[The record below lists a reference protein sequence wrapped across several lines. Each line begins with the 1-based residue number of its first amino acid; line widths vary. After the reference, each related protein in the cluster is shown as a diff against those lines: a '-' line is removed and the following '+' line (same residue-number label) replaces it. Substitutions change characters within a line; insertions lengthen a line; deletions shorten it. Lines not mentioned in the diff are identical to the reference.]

1 MIRLVLCKLHCSGP
15 AENGPQRSKGKSS
28 GPGGGHCSSSEERW
42 WWLTPVQPYSQG
54 LNCFYEGIKKTKNTI
69 SSPSPEA
76 HSQQSVH
83 NLFLWPHYLP
93 QAPSSAHLSH
103 SQHTVFQP
111 AQTGCYFPNTPCFLI
126 PLKYSFFCPELH
138 VPSLLSSH
146 ILPSRLNL
154 NATFSAKFPLTA
166 CVELVPL
173 LCSPS
178 ILCILLIQ
186 VHYK

>member
-42 WWLTPVQPYSQG
+42 WCLTPAQPYSQG

-93 QAPSSAHLSH
+93 QAPSSARLSH

-111 AQTGCYFPNTPCFLI
+111 AQTGCYFPKHALLSHTFEVL
-126 PLKYSFFCPELH
+126 FFCPELH

-146 ILPSRLNL
+146 FAFKTQFKCHLFSGFPNSLWTNSSVPPAYCAYCLSRY
-154 NATFSAKFPLTA
+154 
-166 CVELVPL
+166 
-173 LCSPS
+173 
-178 ILCILLIQ
+178 
-186 VHYK
+186 YK